1 MSAVATEERGL
12 DGEGEAALDIGMLL
26 DSVARSFAGPA
37 VEGGAWSRA
46 LDLGLPLLCESP
58 DMGRFEDGLRV
69 LIELGRA
76 GSGIPLAES
85 ISLNIALPGFAPQG
99 SRVAIAFGET
109 GDIGAG
115 RAEFADGHVSARL
128 RLVDGAR
135 EADHIL
141 LFDGEGRRAGLV
153 RRDSPG
159 VTVAPVAALVDGL
172 CDLRLEAVA
181 LERTHDLA
189 EGVAPLLWTMRLAL
203 CARALGA
210 ALRGFDA
217 VVDYA
222 RIRRQFGQAIGS
234 FQAVQHKLA
243 DGRIRLDASRLMLLA
258 AARGQDA
265 AAPHW
270 QMLAASAV
278 GFAGAALRRV
288 ALETQHCFGAIGFAE
303 EHEAPGLFRRVHGD
317 TARLGGATR
326 AAAALGAVLVDD
338 GASALESLLAPAH
351 DPAMRFR
358 ARFRDWL
365 AENWTLSDRTA
376 LAARPFE
383 ERDWDL
389 DFAARLGRDGWTTLS
404 WPENAGGMA
413 ATAFELLAFIEE
425 MQLADAPGHAMICP
439 CRIIAPE
446 IIAHGSER
454 LKRELLP
461 LIRAGRVTG
470 CLGYSEPEAGSD
482 LASLRTRARRD
493 GDEYRIDG
501 QKIWT
506 TDGQRAS
513 HMILA
518 ARTDPDARRA
528 GISLFIL
535 PMDTP
540 GISVRPMTGLHGHVF
555 CSIFFDDVRIPAAY
569 RLGEEGQGWA
579 ILSNALA
586 NERITMGAFVSR
598 LAVVLGRIIDA
609 IRDDAVLRADRAI
622 VQRIGEL
629 AASLMAGRELAMASL
644 RMMDD
649 GVPPLVEAAAAKIH
663 ASELAQAICEAGLD
677 LLGGQALLGADA
689 PDAPADGLVEEILRL
704 SIMYVV
710 GGGSNEIQ
718 RTLIAMRGLGLGG

>member
-1 MSAVATEERGL
+1 MVDEAGT
-12 DGEGEAALDIGMLL
+12 GEDAPPGLDIGMLL
-26 DSVARSFAGPA
+26 ESVARSFAGRTADGREWRRA
-37 VEGGAWSRA
+37 V
-46 LDLGLPLLCESP
+46 DLGLPLLCASR
-58 DMGRFEDGLRV
+58 DSGSFEDGLRV
-69 LIELGRA
+69 LMELGRS

-85 ISLNIALPGFAPQG
+85 ISLNVTLPGLVPQAG
-99 SRVAIAFGET
+99 RVAIAFGEL
-109 GDIGAG
+109 GDAGAG
-115 RAEFADGHVSARL
+115 RAVFSGDFVSGEL
-128 RLVDGAR
+128 RLVDDAL

-141 LFDGEGRRAGLV
+141 LVDAETARVGVV

-159 VTVAPVAALVDGL
+159 VTVAPVPALVEGL

-181 LERTHDLA
+181 LERIYSLA
-189 EGVAPLLWTMRLAL
+189 DGVEPLLWTMRLSL

-210 ALRGFDA
+210 ALCGFDA
-217 VVDYA
+217 VTDYA
-222 RIRRQFGQAIGS
+222 RIRRQFGQTIGS

-243 DGRIRLDASRLMLLA
+243 DSRIRLDASRLLLLA
-258 AARGQDA
+258 AARARDT

-278 GFAGAALRRV
+278 GFAGTALRKV

-303 EHEAPGLFRRVHGD
+303 EHEAPALFRRVHGD
-317 TARLGGATR
+317 TVRLGGAAR
-326 AAAALGAVLVDD
+326 AAAALGDALVAG
-338 GASALESLLAPAH
+338 GASALQALLAPAH
-351 DPAMRFR
+351 DPAMPFRTRFR
-358 ARFRDWL
+358 KWL
-365 AENWTLSDRTA
+365 AENWTPSDRA
-376 LAARPFE
+376 ARAARPFE

-389 DFAARLGRDGWTTLS
+389 DFAARLGRDGWTALS
-404 WPENAGGMA
+404 WPKTAGGMA
-413 ATAFELLAFIEE
+413 ATPFELLAFMEE
-425 MQLADAPGHAMICP
+425 MQAAEAPGHAMICP
-439 CRIIAPE
+439 CRIMAPE
-446 IIAHGSER
+446 IIAHGSDR

-461 LIRAGRVTG
+461 LIRKGAVTG

-493 GDEYRIDG
+493 GDDYRVDG

-518 ARTDPDARRA
+518 ARTDTEAQRA
-528 GISLFIL
+528 GIGLFIL

-555 CSIFFDDVRIPAAY
+555 CGIFFDDVRVPAEY
-569 RLGEEGQGWA
+569 RLGGEGQGWA

-598 LAVVLGRIIDA
+598 LAVVLGRMIDA
-609 IRDDAVLRADRAI
+609 IRGDASLRADRAV

-629 AASLMAGRELAMASL
+629 AASLVAGRELAMASL

-677 LLGGQALLGADA
+677 LLGGRALLGAA
-689 PDAPADGLVEEILRL
+689 AANAPADGLIEEILRL
-704 SIMYVV
+704 SVMYVV

-718 RTLIAMRGLGLGG
+718 RSLIATRGLGLGR